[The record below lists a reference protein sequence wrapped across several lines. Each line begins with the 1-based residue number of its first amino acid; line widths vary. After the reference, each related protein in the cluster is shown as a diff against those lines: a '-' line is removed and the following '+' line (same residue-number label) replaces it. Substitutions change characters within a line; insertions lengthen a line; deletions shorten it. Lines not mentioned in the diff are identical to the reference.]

1 MQFWWLPIAL
11 CIGALPSQTGPIAW
25 QGKIVPDQQATNC
38 PLSESSL
45 TGLEFYGTVEAI
57 RATHTYTHTANLE
70 TALLQ
75 SCHCT
80 IMRCNFA
87 CMVVAGLGLK
97 HNCAR
102 TCTCLLVGRLQSAER
117 LSTDHRQHDRRH
129 PIRLG
134 CR

>member
-57 RATHTYTHTANLE
+57 RATHTYTHT
-70 TALLQ
+70 
-75 SCHCT
+75 
-80 IMRCNFA
+80 
-87 CMVVAGLGLK
+87 
-97 HNCAR
+97 
-102 TCTCLLVGRLQSAER
+102 
-117 LSTDHRQHDRRH
+117 
-129 PIRLG
+129 PI
-134 CR
+134 